1 MIDLRNF
8 VDVNI
13 TRIKPVNR
21 LAYDTIVFINA
32 QVSDGYYS
40 TNASSTGTGTKDNP
54 WPFSHMTGDPP
65 VTRFVDTFTANNG
78 KSIHFTSGLK
88 FKNNIWTYGS
98 SDTPL
103 PIDEIVIVNPLEDLV
118 SSGSGIQ
125 QKVFVGKV
133 TDDLAKTPTA
143 NLIIC
148 DNENV
153 EGVVCAYLT
162 NIDISI
168 ADSVKDIAF
177 TVAKGFS
184 TADAQYIATS
194 YRESNGVTVVAYL
207 AGDYRILGGDDGAQQ
222 SIVNQFMQIVL
233 TEELTNQLLNL
244 LTSKIRLDSNGIASV
259 KAACSRVLN
268 KFVTN
273 GYITTEKAW
282 TNSDLYIDGEL
293 VAAENTP
300 LIDGYK
306 IHVGPITEDNITK
319 HQMPPVY
326 ILYGD
331 QVGVRKIVVT
341 GEVF

>member
-21 LAYDTIVFINA
+21 LAYDTIVYINA

-40 TNASSTGTGTKDNP
+40 AGASTTGTGTKENP
-54 WPFSHMTGDPP
+54 WPFSYMTGDPP
-65 VTRFVDTFTANNG
+65 VTRFVNTFIANNG
-78 KSIHFTSGLK
+78 KSIHFTSALT
-88 FKNNIWTYGS
+88 FQNNIWTYGS
-98 SDTPL
+98 DKTPL
-103 PIDEIVIVNPLEDLV
+103 PIDEIIIVNPADSMV

-125 QKVFVGKV
+125 QKIFVAG
-133 TDDLAKTPTA
+133 TDLTKSATG

-148 DNENV
+148 DNDCV
-153 EGVVCAYLT
+153 QGAVCAYLA

-168 ADSVKDIAF
+168 ANSVKDAAF
-177 TVAKGFS
+177 TAVKGFS
-184 TADAQYIATS
+184 TTGVQQYVATS
-194 YRESNGVTVVAYL
+194 YQESNGVTVVAYL
-207 AGDYRILGGDDGAQQ
+207 AGDYRILGGDDGAKQ

-273 GYITTEKAW
+273 GYISTEKAW
-282 TNSDLYIDGEL
+282 NNSDLYIDNEL

-306 IHVGPITEDNITK
+306 IHVGPITEDNIAN

>member
-13 TRIKPVNR
+13 TRIKPINR
-21 LAYDTIVFINA
+21 LSYDTIVYINA

-40 TNASSTGTGTKDNP
+40 TGASTTGTGTKENP

-78 KSIHFTSGLK
+78 KSIHFTSALT
-88 FKNNIWTYGS
+88 FQNNIWTYGS
-98 SDTPL
+98 DKTPL
-103 PIDEIVIVNPLEDLV
+103 PIDEIIIVNPTDAMV

-125 QKVFVGKV
+125 QKIFVAG
-133 TDDLAKTPTA
+133 TDLTKSATG

-148 DNENV
+148 DNDCV
-153 EGVVCAYLT
+153 EGAVCAYLT

-168 ADSVKDIAF
+168 ADSVKDAAF
-177 TVAKGFS
+177 TAVKGFS
-184 TADAQYIATS
+184 TTDIQQYVATS
-194 YRESNGVTVVAYL
+194 YQESNGVTVVAYL

-273 GYITTEKAW
+273 GYISTEKAW
-282 TNSDLYIDGEL
+282 NNSDLYIDDEL

-331 QVGVRKIVVT
+331 QVGVRKIVVK

>member
-1 MIDLRNF
+1 
-8 VDVNI
+8 
-13 TRIKPVNR
+13 
-21 LAYDTIVFINA
+21 
-32 QVSDGYYS
+32 
-40 TNASSTGTGTKDNP
+40 
-54 WPFSHMTGDPP
+54 MTGYPS

-78 KSIHFTSGLK
+78 KSIHFTSALT
-88 FKNNIWTYGS
+88 FQNNIWTYGS
-98 SDTPL
+98 DETPL
-103 PIDEIVIVNPLEDLV
+103 PIDEIIIVNPTEGMV

-125 QKVFVGKV
+125 QKIFVAG
-133 TDDLAKTPTA
+133 TDLTKSATG

-148 DNENV
+148 DNDCV
-153 EGVVCAYLT
+153 QGAVCAYLA

-168 ADSVKDIAF
+168 ADSVKDAAF
-177 TVAKGFS
+177 TAVKGFS
-184 TADAQYIATS
+184 ATDVQQYVATS
-194 YRESNGVTVVAYL
+194 YQESNGVTVVAYL
-207 AGDYRILGGDDGAQQ
+207 AGDYRILGGDDGAKQ

-273 GYITTEKAW
+273 GYISTEKAW
-282 TNSDLYIDGEL
+282 NNSDLYIDSEL

-306 IHVGPITEDNITK
+306 IHVGPITEDNIAN